1 MLQEMLVSAT
11 SLAMNLASRPVVQE
25 AQALA
30 N

>member
-1 MLQEMLVSAT
+1 MLQETLVTAT
-11 SLAMNLASRPVVQE
+11 SLAMNLAPRLVVQE